1 MTTEMITK
9 EKRKPIVVAI
19 VRVAIFTSAL
29 ILFVTLSY
37 YFLQN
42 WTTFMTWINSEE
54 KLYYILLY
62 SLEGFVGVVACMLL
76 LFSLL
81 QINKFCQNMSKDE
94 RQINQAGV
102 VFQQKLSLN
111 K

>member
-19 VRVAIFTSAL
+19 IRVAIFTSAL

-42 WTTFMTWINSEE
+42 WTTFMNWINSEE
-54 KLYYILLY
+54 KLYYKLLY

-76 LFSLL
+76 LISLF

-94 RQINQAGV
+94 RQIN
-102 VFQQKLSLN
+102 
-111 K
+111 